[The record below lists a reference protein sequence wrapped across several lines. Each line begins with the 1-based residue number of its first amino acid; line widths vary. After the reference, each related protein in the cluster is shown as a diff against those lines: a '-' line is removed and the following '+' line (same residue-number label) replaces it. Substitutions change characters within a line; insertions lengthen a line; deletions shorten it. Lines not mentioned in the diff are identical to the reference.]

1 VRHGRCHGF
10 ESPKLHSLFPLV
22 RPEAHRC
29 HFSAVSGSHWTR
41 GADGG
46 LAGLVVRLE
55 EVIHRPAPRL
65 APGAIPQRDELCRSS
80 RGVHSSAWSPA
91 CSATWL
97 RVRRTLAASR
107 GVPSC
112 SHGTQPG
119 QPAAES
125 ALTGS
130 RVKGRAPAATRRV
143 SSLRCGRAAP
153 RARRECKFEH
163 LSDASQVGLH
173 YPKDCAMCVVVCSKN
188 DAASCVDRVTG
199 EVANRAAGRLTESDT
214 GREVQVVA
222 KVAV

>member
-1 VRHGRCHGF
+1 MSSIGIPALDSSETTVPRLSWCPFLRLEPGLLGHLAEGTPNVGGV
-10 ESPKLHSLFPLV
+10 K
-22 RPEAHRC
+22 
-29 HFSAVSGSHWTR
+29 R
-41 GADGG
+41 GAK
-46 LAGLVVRLE
+46 LQSWHAARSAG
-55 EVIHRPAPRL
+55 
-65 APGAIPQRDELCRSS
+65 CRIGSN
-80 RGVHSSAWSPA
+80 
-91 CSATWL
+91 
-97 RVRRTLAASR
+97 RV
-107 GVPSC
+107 
-112 SHGTQPG
+112 QG
-119 QPAAES
+119 QGP
-125 ALTGS
+125 
-130 RVKGRAPAATRRV
+130 TRRV